1 MMADVINHKR
11 LFDAMPIP
19 RLLVRM
25 QGKNSFIVVD
35 VNRRAAEYFNRKR
48 DQIIGKTLDA
58 FMDSENARL
67 FEQGCEVCIK
77 QRMPVT
83 IQAFPN
89 FPGGIRIHGFW
100 INPVLSEKGDGVEML
115 DIMAQPESAD
125 DSVLLR
131 ERDDAIS
138 LLTSIFDA
146 SEIGIIVTDRQHR
159 VVRVNDSF
167 VRSFGW
173 SRDQLIGELLPD
185 FIPPEEGDDV
195 GQDGADFLQ
204 RGVRATGETRLLRA
218 DGTTANVLYTS
229 AALELSQR
237 RKFQVTTIMDIT
249 LRKQME
255 ISLRVSKDQADAANH
270 AKSAFLASM
279 SHELRTPLNAI
290 IGFSEIMMNE
300 AFGPIGTR
308 KYIEYLQDVHL
319 SARHLLEIINE
330 VLDMSKIEAGKVD
343 LDEQVFDIGE
353 LLQSVSRMMVSRAFS
368 ANIALETSVE
378 DHLPLL
384 RADPRLIRQVLI
396 NLVSNAIK
404 FSGRGDT
411 IWVSA
416 AMQPD
421 GDLQIVVKDE
431 GIGIPSDKIREA
443 LEPFGQIHDSS
454 VARDQ
459 QGTGLGL
466 PLAKAM
472 VELHGGTLR
481 LQSAENIGTTVTI
494 HLPSRR
500 LVSQNKALQGG
511 AQPPKKKGQ
520 GSKKGKAR

>member
-1 MMADVINHKR
+1 MSNNTINHKR
-11 LFDAMPIP
+11 LFDTMPIP
-19 RLLVRM
+19 RLLVKM
-25 QGKNSFIVVD
+25 QDKNTFVVVD
-35 VNRRAAEYFNRKR
+35 ANRRAAEYFNRKR
-48 DQIIGKTLDA
+48 DQIIGQTLDG

-67 FEQGCEVCIK
+67 FEQGCEVCVK

-83 IQAFPN
+83 IQSFPS

-100 INPVLSEKGDGVEML
+100 INPVVSEKAGKVEML

-138 LLTSIFDA
+138 LLSSIFDA

-159 VVRVNDSF
+159 IVRVNDSF
-167 VRSFGW
+167 VRTFGW

-185 FIPPEEGDDV
+185 FIPSDEGA
-195 GQDGADFLQ
+195 GDGADFLQ
-204 RGVRATGETRLLRA
+204 RGVRSTGETRLLRA
-218 DGTTANVLYTS
+218 DGTTANALYTS

-330 VLDMSKIEAGKVD
+330 VLDMSKIEAGKVE
-343 LDEQVFDIGE
+343 LDEQVFNVGE

-368 ANIALETSVE
+368 ANISLDTSVMQG
-378 DHLPLL
+378 LPLL

-411 IWVSA
+411 IRVSA
-416 AMQPD
+416 ELRPD

-481 LQSAENIGTTVTI
+481 LQSEENVGTTVTI
-494 HLPSRR
+494 DLPSRR
-500 LVSQNKALQGG
+500 LVSQNKALQAG
-511 AQPPKKKGQ
+511 AQPPKKKG
-520 GSKKGKAR
+520 SATKKGKAR

>member
-1 MMADVINHKR
+1 MGNEIDHKI
-11 LFDAMPIP
+11 LFDSMPIP
-19 RLLVRM
+19 RLLVQM
-25 QGKNSFIVVD
+25 QEKGTYIVVD
-35 VNRRAAEYFNRKR
+35 ANRRAVEYFSRKR
-48 DQIIGKTLDA
+48 DQIVGQSLDS
-58 FMDSENARL
+58 FMDTENARL
-67 FEQGCEVCIK
+67 FEQGFEVCIK
-77 QRMPVT
+77 QKMPVT

-100 INPVLSEKGDGVEML
+100 INPVATQGDGPVDML
-115 DIMAQPESAD
+115 DIMAQPELAD
-125 DSVLLR
+125 ESVLLR
-131 ERDDAIS
+131 ERDDAVS
-138 LLTSIFDA
+138 LMTSIFDA

-159 VVRVNDSF
+159 IVRVNDSF
-167 VRSFGW
+167 IRTFGW
-173 SRDQLIGELLPD
+173 TRDQLLGEPLPD
-185 FIPPEEGDDV
+185 FIPPADKDDEV
-195 GQDGADFLQ
+195 NQGADFLQ
-204 RGVRATGETRLLRA
+204 NGTRSTGETKILRV
-218 DGTTANVLYTS
+218 DGSTANILYTS

-237 RKFQVTTIMDIT
+237 RKFQVTTLMDIS

-255 ISLRVSKDQADAANH
+255 ISLRMSKDQADAANH

-319 SARHLLEIINE
+319 SARHLLDIINE
-330 VLDMSKIEAGKVD
+330 VLDMSKIEAGKVE
-343 LDEQVFDIGE
+343 LDEQTFDIGE

-368 ANIALETSVE
+368 ANIALTTTIVP
-378 DHLPLL
+378 DLPLL

-404 FSGRGDT
+404 FSRKGDT
-411 IWVSA
+411 IAVSTDLYD
-416 AMQPD
+416 D
-421 GDLQIVVKDE
+421 GDLRICVRDE
-431 GIGIPSDKIREA
+431 GIGIPTDKIKEA

-472 VELHGGTLR
+472 IELHGGTLH
-481 LQSAENIGTTVTI
+481 LESVEGSGTTVTLY
-494 HLPSRR
+494 LPKRR
-500 LVSQNKALQGG
+500 MVSEKKALQG
-511 AQPPKKKGQ
+511 ASQKLNKSMKTNKGDA
-520 GSKKGKAR
+520 S